1 MTGFL
6 PCQVVCDTCKHKYVT
21 DDHCQLRSHANDT
34 RLQAVAK
41 KPTNEVA
48 ASSLKAAVLLT

>member
-6 PCQVVCDTCKHKYVT
+6 PCQVLVNINMLQMIIVSSD
-21 DDHCQLRSHANDT
+21 RT
-34 RLQAVAK
+34 RTTPGFWAVAK